1 MTIVFRC
8 SRFAHHYS
16 GNHIRFLFL
25 ALLRCFSSGRLLP
38 YPIYSDRDIGHIY
51 LTDGFPHSETPGSS
65 LIWQLP
71 EAFRSLQRLSSPL
84 NAKASPICPFQLF
97 KFVVT
102 YWSKPWK
109 HRQWQQWKIFFV
121 YRTLFSNI
129 SKITN
134 HLYFLVGPSWLEQ
147 PTSPL
152 SAGCSN
158 QLSYR
163 PSVWE
168 SLNLP
173 FENGRPRL
181 TRTTDLPVISEALS
195 PAEL

>member
-25 ALLRCFSSGRLLP
+25 ALLRCFSSGRSLP
-38 YPIYSDRDIGHIY
+38 YPIYSDRDVGHINVPN
-51 LTDGFPHSETPGSS
+51 GFPHSETSGSS
-65 LIWQLP
+65 LNWQLP
-71 EAFRSLQRLSSPL
+71 EAFRSLIRLSSPL
-84 NAKASPICPFQLF
+84 NAKASPIRPFQLS
-97 KFVVT
+97 KFVDTSWIIKRFRNYQKQAAVKNFLFT
-102 YWSKPWK
+102 
-109 HRQWQQWKIFFV
+109 QA
-121 YRTLFSNI
+121 LFSNI

-134 HLYFLVGPSWLEQ
+134 HLFLLVGPSRLER

-163 PSVWE
+163 PFLYWKVQ
-168 SLNLP
+168 P
-173 FENGRPRL
+173 
-181 TRTTDLPVISEALS
+181 RTTIDIS
-195 PAEL
+195 PKW